1 MNIYTVQ
8 PWLMKAGGK
17 NIAQNGCERNTV
29 MTSICKIVRESIAM
43 FSRVGIRNN
52 VTRYAQP
59 CAMPS
64 NRIRKGKANTMTY
77 LEQLKRKCYL
87 YKHNKV

>member
-1 MNIYTVQ
+1 
-8 PWLMKAGGK
+8 
-17 NIAQNGCERNTV
+17 
-29 MTSICKIVRESIAM
+29 
-43 FSRVGIRNN
+43 
-52 VTRYAQP
+52 
-59 CAMPS
+59 MPS